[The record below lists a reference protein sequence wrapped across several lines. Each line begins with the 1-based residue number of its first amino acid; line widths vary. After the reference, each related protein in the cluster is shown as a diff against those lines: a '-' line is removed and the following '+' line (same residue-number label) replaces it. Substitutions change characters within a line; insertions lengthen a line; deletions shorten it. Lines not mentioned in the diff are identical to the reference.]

1 MTVTDKRTH
10 GSSTPKDKFP
20 PISRRQVLRAS
31 GAGLASVGFAGCIG
45 GGSGSSDTSGPFT
58 IGANLA
64 LSEGWSPWGNTI
76 LNSGKL
82 AAKEINESGGLGPN
96 GREIEFVAEDNQVDP
111 STAREKAN
119 SLIES
124 SNADILFGPISS
136 ATRVAISPVAAENE
150 IPLLYPVQYEGQVAD
165 DYCNEWLFKTGGVP
179 VQTVN
184 PFVPW
189 LVDNYGEKFYMLGS
203 DYNWPNRI
211 NSVAKPVL
219 EDAGGEVVGE
229 EYVSLG
235 TTDFSSI
242 VERIS
247 QSDPDVLFMTLT
259 GPSPTAI
266 QSEMLNQGVRDQ
278 WAEVGLAHG
287 QGSLAGADPASV
299 EGVIT
304 CHNYAESM
312 QNEQNQAMMA
322 SYYDEFGDDVL
333 ANYMTG
339 PAYITIKLLE
349 QAVEQAGDTS
359 PSAIKEALP
368 STGLESSV
376 VGAASFDEDHQL
388 TNDAVAK
395 QMNGNKLHE
404 VIEKFDSV
412 SPEAK
417 CDSI

>member
-1 MTVTDKRTH
+1 MTEPMNQDTAEKNSIETSINRRRVLQAT
-10 GSSTPKDKFP
+10 GS
-20 PISRRQVLRAS
+20 
-31 GAGLASVGFAGCIG
+31 GLAATGLAGCLGGGGGG
-45 GGSGSSDTSGPFT
+45 GGSSGPFT

-64 LSEGWSPWGNTI
+64 LSQGWSPWGNTI
-76 LNSGKL
+76 LNAAQL
-82 AAKEINESGGLGPN
+82 AAQEINENGGLGPN
-96 GREIEFVAEDNQVDP
+96 GREIEFVVEDNQVDP

-119 SLIES
+119 KLIQQDD
-124 SNADILFGPISS
+124 ADILFGPISS

-150 IPLLYPVQYEGQVAD
+150 IPLLYSVQYEGQVAD

-179 VQTVN
+179 AQTVE

-189 LVDNYGEKFYMLGS
+189 LVDNYGGQFYMLGS

-219 EDAGGEVVGE
+219 EEAGGEVVGE
-229 EYVSLG
+229 EYVQLG

-247 QSDPDVLFMTLT
+247 QADPDVLFMTLT
-259 GPSPTAI
+259 GASPTAI

-287 QGSLAGADPASV
+287 QGSLAGADAESV

-304 CHNYAESM
+304 CHNYAEKIQS
-312 QNEQNQAMMA
+312 EQNQQMIQN
-322 SYYDEFGDDVL
+322 YYEESSDDALV
-333 ANYMTG
+333 NYMTG

-349 QAVEQAGDTS
+349 QAVEEAGETS
-359 PSAIKEALP
+359 PSAIKETLP
-368 STGLESSV
+368 NTGFEDSV
-376 VGAASFDEDHQL
+376 VGAATFDSDQQL

-395 QMNGNKLHE
+395 QMNGEKKHE
-404 VIEKFDSV
+404 VVAEFDSV
-412 SPEAK
+412 SPGDN
-417 CDSI
+417 CDAI